1 MADLENL
8 KGNKVY
14 SLEKLDMG
22 LFGDSLNV
30 NCFVGLI
37 VHVLQFVQKTE
48 NQKKHKVWVLHG
60 KIKITLWTVNDF
72 TVKLLLADL
81 ENLQGGKVYSVEHLD
96 KGLVGDRLK
105 NLEVEDKF
113 QDKVAE
119 KQVGILDIEAVDNLA
134 GVDLQDHLSK
144 EK

>member
-1 MADLENL
+1 M
-8 KGNKVY
+8 
-14 SLEKLDMG
+14 
-22 LFGDSLNV
+22 
-30 NCFVGLI
+30 
-37 VHVLQFVQKTE
+37 
-48 NQKKHKVWVLHG
+48 
-60 KIKITLWTVNDF
+60 
-72 TVKLLLADL
+72 KLLLADL
-81 ENLQGGKVYSVEHLD
+81 ENLKGGKVYSVEHLD

-105 NLEVEDKF
+105 NLEDEDMF

>member
-1 MADLENL
+1 
-8 KGNKVY
+8 
-14 SLEKLDMG
+14 MG
-22 LFGDSLNV
+22 MT
-30 NCFVGLI
+30 I
-37 VHVLQFVQKTE
+37 RKQ
-48 NQKKHKVWVLHG
+48 
-60 KIKITLWTVNDF
+60 IALWTVNDF
-72 TVKLLLADL
+72 TVKPPWKLLLADL
-81 ENLQGGKVYSVEHLD
+81 ENLKGGKVYSVEHLD

-105 NLEVEDKF
+105 NLVDEELF